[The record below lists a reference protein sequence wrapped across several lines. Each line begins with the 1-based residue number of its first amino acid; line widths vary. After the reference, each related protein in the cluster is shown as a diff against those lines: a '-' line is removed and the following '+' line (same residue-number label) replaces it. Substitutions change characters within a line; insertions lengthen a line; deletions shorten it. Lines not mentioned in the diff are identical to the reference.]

1 MWVELQT
8 IINEFIDLFWH
19 YIHSYAYIA
28 VNIHSLQIMK
38 IVKFFL
44 TLVCIDLPLGG
55 EVGSSTPTSFFLLQ
69 TMIVYHMHSKHV
81 CIICTPKSISVYK
94 LHAE

>member
-19 YIHSYAYIA
+19 Y
-28 VNIHSLQIMK
+28 IHSLQIMK

-55 EVGSSTPTSFFLLQ
+55 EVGSSTPTNNDCVSYALQ
-69 TMIVYHMHSKHV
+69 TRVYHMHAKV
-81 CIICTPKSISVYK
+81 NFCV
-94 LHAE
+94 